1 MAVDSLI
8 YQAPDRW
15 FDIFKYVLQPE
26 RCDVQKLE
34 NKVDIDIIN
43 PDEVIVCGAR
53 PRDYK
58 TFFVLNSV
66 EHEIFDA
73 HKYKNIKKF
82 GVCSGQISLKC
93 YFSRS

>member
-8 YQAPDRW
+8 YQAPERW
-15 FDIFKYVLQPE
+15 FDFVKYVLQPE
-26 RCDVQKLE
+26 RCHVQKLE
-34 NKVDIDIIN
+34 NKVDIDISN

-53 PRDYK
+53 PRGYK

-73 HKYKNIKKF
+73 HKYKKYQEIWLIF
-82 GVCSGQISLKC
+82 GSDKSRML
-93 YFSRS
+93 FSRS